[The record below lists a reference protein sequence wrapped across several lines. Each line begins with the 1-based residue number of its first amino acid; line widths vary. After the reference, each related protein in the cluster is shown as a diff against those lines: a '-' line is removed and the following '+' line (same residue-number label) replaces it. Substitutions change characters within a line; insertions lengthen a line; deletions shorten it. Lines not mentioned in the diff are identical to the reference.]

1 MCGAI
6 VIAER
11 SQLKKQ
17 RARLLE
23 RAKQLSEAQVLLI
36 ARSRHEMPNRLK
48 DFGDEKYGLA
58 RSLAC
63 TMPCR
68 IVD

>member
-48 DFGDEKYGLA
+48 DFGDEKYGPSLA
-58 RSLAC
+58 RSPV
-63 TMPCR
+63 PCR
-68 IVD
+68 IAD